1 VNTKT
6 KVAARVLIALLAV
19 PGAALAVVAIWGA
32 FLPREHTSTVSRAI
46 GAPADAV
53 YAALTDVRAFPE
65 WREGV
70 ERVEV
75 LDESGSRVRFR
86 EFGEHGEFAFE
97 LERVDARRIES
108 RIVGED
114 QGFGGT
120 WTYELAPDG
129 DRTRVT
135 ITENGWVDNVVFRF
149 LAKYVFGH
157 DATQNQYLSSLEA
170 RFGR

>member
-1 VNTKT
+1 
-6 KVAARVLIALLAV
+6 
-19 PGAALAVVAIWGA
+19 
-32 FLPREHTSTVSRAI
+32 
-46 GAPADAV
+46 
-53 YAALTDVRAFPE
+53 
-65 WREGV
+65 
-70 ERVEV
+70 
-75 LDESGSRVRFR
+75 
-86 EFGEHGEFAFE
+86 
-97 LERVDARRIES
+97 
-108 RIVGED
+108 VGED